1 MPKFKELNLTYN
13 DTPKTITINDIQ
25 VKVKQYIPVE
35 DKIDLIQTALQKSE
49 ENGIYNDIKLD
60 IHFHLNIVYLYT
72 DIEFEQDDF
81 EDEMLIYN
89 RLAINN
95 VFDKVIGKMDED
107 EYNSLYNFLQIAK
120 KDNLEY
126 KNSAA
131 AVLRRM
137 VQDLPKNA
145 EAAKEIVDSFDRT
158 QYQDLLDFTIAANGG
173 RNIKTNQPVE
183 ENAETVNEQT
193 VPVSLAADSNT
204 SSIEPSKDKV
214 VELKSV
220 TKKD

>member
-72 DIEFEQDDF
+72 DIEFEQDDY

-95 VFDKVIGKMDED
+95 VFDKVIASMNEN

-158 QYQDLLDFTIAANGG
+158 QYQDLLDFTVAANGG
-173 RNIKTNQPVE
+173 RNIKTNRPVE